1 MIALDV
7 FIGYLVGCL
16 ITTLLVI
23 IIQILVMYEDYK
35 KDKDLKW
42 ILYQLRLNVSITIIL
57 AITSWA
63 GFIFIL
69 ATLLGLLIDYI
80 RDKIKNS

>member
-1 MIALDV
+1 MVVLDV
-7 FIGYLVGCL
+7 FIGYLIGCL
-16 ITTLLVI
+16 LTTLLVI
-23 IIQILVMYEDYK
+23 LIQILVIYGDYK
-35 KDKDLKW
+35 NDKDIKW

-69 ATLLGLLIDYI
+69 ATLFGLLIDYI
-80 RDKIKNS
+80 RNRIKNL